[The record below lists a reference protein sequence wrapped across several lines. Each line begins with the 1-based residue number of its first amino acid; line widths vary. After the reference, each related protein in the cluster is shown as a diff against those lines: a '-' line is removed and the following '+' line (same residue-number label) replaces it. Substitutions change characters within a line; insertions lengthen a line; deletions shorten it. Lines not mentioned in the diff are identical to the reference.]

1 MFRNIYFCLKMSV
14 NVTCGDIKI
23 TAGQSSIDPRAVKI
37 LGRYQQL
44 KTFDTPEEFNK
55 YYNKHKEEID
65 VKTTNQL
72 NKEYV
77 IRGYKITKR
86 NIQMIDGVKRGDIHL
101 KPITLPAELPTTL
114 VTALTQPEA
123 GSKLSVCEDLI
134 RDQINDIYSKIN
146 ALNEL
151 YNKMAE
157 VINQMC
163 S

>member
-101 KPITLPAELPTTL
+101 KPITP
-114 VTALTQPEA
+114 LTQPEA